1 MTVGKKIGAGFAL
14 VLLLQA
20 VVGAIAYATTQ
31 RLIENSRWEAHTHQ
45 VIEEIARYLSAV
57 KELETSQRGY
67 VITGKEEYLGPYR
80 VAQPEVEAHLRTL
93 ETLTTDNP
101 EQQERLRQLRAPT
114 QARVSVCQETIDARK
129 KEGFEA
135 ALALVL
141 TDRGRLASDEIRR
154 VTSEMDDA
162 ERKLLAVRAADA
174 RASADR
180 LTWVIVGG
188 FGGALL
194 ASGLVVFLLVKA
206 LGDQV
211 GGAVQRIQSS
221 SAELQAAANQQA
233 SATREQ
239 VTSMAEINTT
249 MRELLATSR
258 QITDSA
264 QRVVRI
270 AEETASAARSG
281 DQVVGRAQDS
291 IASIKRQV
299 DLVVTHMLELGRR
312 SQQIGGVLELVNE
325 LLEQTNILAIN
336 ATIEA
341 ASAGGEGR
349 RFAAVADEIRKL
361 SDRVGG
367 SAKEVRALVDE
378 IRASVNTT
386 VMATESGSKAVDS
399 GTRQFGE
406 VAAQFKH
413 IAGQVATTT
422 DAAREIELS
431 TKQQATAVEQV
442 NVAIANVSQASRE
455 TEAGA
460 SQTLQT
466 ASELSSLSREL
477 LRVVQAPS

>member
-1 MTVGKKIGAGFAL
+1 MFRAFPGMELPDQIGGDTAEVPDQDIAHVTVADW
-14 VLLLQA
+14 
-20 VVGAIAYATTQ
+20 AT
-31 RLIENSRWEAHTHQ
+31 
-45 VIEEIARYLSAV
+45 
-57 KELETSQRGY
+57 
-67 VITGKEEYLGPYR
+67 
-80 VAQPEVEAHLRTL
+80 
-93 ETLTTDNP
+93 
-101 EQQERLRQLRAPT
+101 
-114 QARVSVCQETIDARK
+114 
-129 KEGFEA
+129 
-135 ALALVL
+135 
-141 TDRGRLASDEIRR
+141 RLAPNG
-154 VTSEMDDA
+154 T
-162 ERKLLAVRAADA
+162 LAR
-174 RASADR
+174 
-180 LTWVIVGG
+180 
-188 FGGALL
+188 
-194 ASGLVVFLLVKA
+194 
-206 LGDQV
+206 
-211 GGAVQRIQSS
+211 
-221 SAELQAAANQQA
+221 QQ
-233 SATREQ
+233 
-239 VTSMAEINTT
+239 
-249 MRELLATSR
+249 
-258 QITDSA
+258 
-264 QRVVRI
+264 
-270 AEETASAARSG
+270 G
-281 DQVVGRAQDS
+281 CQVVGRAQDS

-442 NVAIANVSQASRE
+442 NVAIAALKRKSTDNLTTQAHRLGFE
-455 TEAGA
+455 PDLEFVERNPI
-460 SQTLQT
+460 LVT
-466 ASELSSLSREL
+466 ALNPVIGYDKAAKIAKAAYAQGRRLKDVAAELTDLSAEEL
-477 LRVVQAPS
+477 DRHLDPAAMTRPGL